1 MSVVGKD
8 LLRQL
13 KHSAGAHG
21 PQLGLKIPG
30 YEGYF
35 IRPVATRREFLDP
48 VDIACLTNW
57 RNRHVN
63 AFLTEFSATDERTAR
78 WLSDAVHTD
87 DSRILFMIEDERRER
102 VGYMGIAYIDW
113 ERSYVEADAIVSS
126 GATPKGMMSAALRTV
141 LRWARGQLGLKVVA
155 VRVLSDNPA
164 LTFYRKLGF
173 EETNRIPL
181 KRVISD
187 ALASWI
193 EDEALI
199 TSERYLVHHLW
210 NDHEN

>member
-13 KHSAGAHG
+13 KHGAGAHG

-30 YEGYF
+30 YKGYF
-35 IRPVATRREFLDP
+35 IRPVATRREFLDSA
-48 VDIACLTNW
+48 DIACLTNW
-57 RNRHVN
+57 RNHHVN

-87 DSRILFMIEDERRER
+87 DSRILFMIEDERLER

-126 GATPKGMMSAALRTV
+126 GTTPKGMMSAALRTV
-141 LRWARGQLGLKVVA
+141 LRWAMGQLGLKVVA

-164 LTFYRKLGF
+164 LTFYQKLGF
-173 EETNRIPL
+173 EETKRIPL
-181 KRVISD
+181 KRVISND
-187 ALASWI
+187 LVSWI
-193 EDEALI
+193 EDETLA
-199 TSERYLVHHLW
+199 TPERYLVHHLW